1 MWACQTPILR
11 YGSEAQKRTYLPGL
25 CDGSLIAAHG
35 MSEPESGSDAF
46 ALATSATRS
55 ADGFVL
61 DGSKTFVTNAPESD
75 VFVVFATIDR
85 ALGFAGVTAFLLDRA
100 TPGLSVGIPIS
111 KMGLKTSPM
120 SELSLERC
128 AVPESAVLGRVGGGM
143 AVFNTSMLWERSCIL
158 ASTVGTLE
166 RQLERSLA
174 YAKERRQFGRAI
186 GEFQAVSHKLVD
198 MQLRLETARLLAYKV
213 GWLLDQGKTPTLE
226 SALVKLY
233 LSDCHLRSSL
243 DALRIHGG
251 YGYMTEFE
259 LERDVRDAVGS
270 TLYSGTTEIQYELAA
285 RCLGL

>member
-1 MWACQTPILR
+1 
-11 YGSEAQKRTYLPGL
+11 
-25 CDGSLIAAHG
+25 
-35 MSEPESGSDAF
+35 
-46 ALATSATRS
+46 
-55 ADGFVL
+55 
-61 DGSKTFVTNAPESD
+61 
-75 VFVVFATIDR
+75 
-85 ALGFAGVTAFLLDRA
+85 VTAFLLDRA